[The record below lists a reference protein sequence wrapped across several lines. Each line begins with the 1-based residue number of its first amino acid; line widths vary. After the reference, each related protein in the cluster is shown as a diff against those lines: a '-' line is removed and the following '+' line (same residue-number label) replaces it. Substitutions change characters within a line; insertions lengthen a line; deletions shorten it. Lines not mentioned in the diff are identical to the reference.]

1 MPALPDSVCRNV
13 RSGAGRLRDH
23 AVRPENGSVGV
34 AGSVRAT
41 SSGCRGQ
48 DHHRD
53 RNTASLS
60 VIVDAVIFRR
70 AVAEDI
76 LAIVTLEQEG
86 GVLGLSHIFPQ
97 DSYPF
102 PREEIVRRWHAESTI
117 PRRLHLATPAPL
129 DGAVAEHSA
138 PG

>member
-76 LAIVTLEQEG
+76 LAIVTLQQEG

-97 DSYPF
+97 DRYPF
-102 PREEIVRRWHAESTI
+102 PREETSADGIPNRRSHGGSI
-117 PRRLHLATPAPL
+117 
-129 DGAVAEHSA
+129 
-138 PG
+138 